1 MTVSVTITGFV
12 GTSPRPSRLI
22 WYNSPQWASSVLE
35 NNSPCWLKPVKGGQ
49 NVGFP
54 KREPQKVRVTEASRP
69 AQWLWRSDRGWQA
82 STMTM
87 MTWEVLLH
95 FGQHF
100 DFQWHLSYTHEHI
113 TLLPWPEHISDLK
126 IFQIIQECT
135 PTSFQKWG
143 AYTYEMCHYCSKTG
157 ASAWPEFIN

>member
-1 MTVSVTITGFV
+1 MILSHL
-12 GTSPRPSRLI
+12 SRLGPVAPKTAPH
-22 WYNSPQWASSVLE
+22 SGQWIDLIQLSSVSILCLGE
-35 NNSPCWLKPVKGGQ
+35 QLALLIKACQRGSECGVSK
-49 NVGFP
+49 
-54 KREPQKVRVTEASRP
+54 KRTSEST
-69 AQWLWRSDRGWQA
+69 SDRSQQA